1 MFGIGFD
8 TFASIVKFI
17 GEDLVPKH
25 VIMGLFKALD
35 TFGVAL

>member
-8 TFASIVKFI
+8 IIALIVKFI
-17 GEDLVPKH
+17 GEDLVPKL
-25 VIMGLFKALD
+25 VIMGLFKALH